1 MEGLLYNSGFIS
13 KNKQYILL
21 LYNVDLLNTRGFMGS
36 LIFERKNNFSA
47 VRLNFFLNFFY

>member
-36 LIFERKNNFSA
+36 LIFEKKII
-47 VRLNFFLNFFY
+47 LEL